1 LLRLSDLAT
10 MIVVGRAA
18 RNQRSSNSTPKVI
31 GFAPFALVGLVAVS
45 SGVALDGM
53 VATNPQSTAMIPS
66 SPIPFATVVRR
77 F

>member
-1 LLRLSDLAT
+1 LLGLSDLAT
-10 MIVVGRAA
+10 MIAVGRATP
-18 RNQRSSNSTPKVI
+18 NQRSSNSTPKAI

-66 SPIPFATVVRR
+66 SRNPFATAVRR

>member
-10 MIVVGRAA
+10 MIAVGCAA
-18 RNQRSSNSTPKVI
+18 RNQRSSNSTPKAI

-45 SGVALDGM
+45 SGVVLDGM

-66 SPIPFATVVRR
+66 SLNPFATAVRR

>member
-10 MIVVGRAA
+10 MIAVGRAA
-18 RNQRSSNSTPKVI
+18 RNQRSSNPTPKAI
-31 GFAPFALVGLVAVS
+31 GFAPFALGLVAVS

-53 VATNPQSTAMIPS
+53 VTTNPQSTAMIPS